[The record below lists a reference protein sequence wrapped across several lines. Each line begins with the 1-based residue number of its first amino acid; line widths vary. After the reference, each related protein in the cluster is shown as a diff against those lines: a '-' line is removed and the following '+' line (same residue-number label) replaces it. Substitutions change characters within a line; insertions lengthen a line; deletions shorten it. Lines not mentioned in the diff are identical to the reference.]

1 MGPRVCG
8 SLHSPRVPVAHLERL
23 RCGNL
28 RLARPMHLAHWVDD
42 MVALVARDEARAL
55 VRYLGEVGFA
65 VRAYATPDAAHGVQT
80 LIWVT
85 DPGSGDLATARAVRA
100 WLGASLRAR
109 AIVVSAQPTSLRAA
123 IDDGRVWLLPAPASG
138 RELADALRDMEPR

>member
-1 MGPRVCG
+1 M
-8 SLHSPRVPVAHLERL
+8 HVAR
-23 RCGNL
+23 
-28 RLARPMHLAHWVDD
+28 WVDD

-65 VRAYATPDAAHGVQT
+65 VRAYATPDAAHGAQT

-85 DPGSGDLATARAVRA
+85 EPGSGDLATARAVCA

-109 AIVVSAQPTSLRAA
+109 AIVVSARPTSLRAA